1 MSVKA
6 AKHARELLLK
16 EYRGVLSTHS
26 KAMPGFPFGSVVPY
40 CLDAQGCPLILISRI
55 AQHTHNLKQDAK
67 CSLFVGE
74 RGAEDVQAVG
84 RLTLLAEARQL
95 CDQAAIEAAAA
106 RYYRYFP
113 ESQNYHRA
121 HDFDFWLLAPV
132 RWRYIGG
139 FGAIHWLAQ
148 VALANPF
155 AAAAGAAAA
164 TAAAADAAAVDTVA
178 AIAAPASAGGSEQGM
193 LEHMNADH
201 ASAIAH
207 YVALA
212 GLPTPVPAE
221 LAGIDSE
228 GFHLRIGQSL
238 YWLAFATPC
247 NTPAEVRQ
255 AFVLLARAQAWP
267 TDGAVSA

>member
-6 AKHARELLLK
+6 GKHARELLLK

-40 CLDAQGCPLILISRI
+40 CLDAQGWPLILISRI
-55 AQHTHNLKQDAK
+55 AQHTHNLGQDAK
-67 CSLFVGE
+67 CSLLVGE

-95 CDQAAIEAAAA
+95 CDEAAIEAAAA

-113 ESQNYHRA
+113 QSRDYHRV
-121 HDFDFWLLAPV
+121 HDFDFWVLAPV

-139 FGAIHWLAQ
+139 FGAIHWLDR

-155 AAAAGAAAA
+155 AAAAGAVAA
-164 TAAAADAAAVDTVA
+164 TAAAADADDV
-178 AIAAPASAGGSEQGM
+178 EQGM
-193 LEHMNADH
+193 LEHMNRDH
-201 ASAIAH
+201 AAAIAH
-207 YVALA
+207 YVELA
-212 GLPTPVPAE
+212 GLPGDAPAE
-221 LAGIDSE
+221 LVGIDSE

-238 YWLAFATPC
+238 YWLAFPTSC
-247 NTPAEVRQ
+247 NSPTEVRQ
-255 AFVLLARAQAWP
+255 ALVQLARAATWP
-267 TDGAVSA
+267 TDGGASA